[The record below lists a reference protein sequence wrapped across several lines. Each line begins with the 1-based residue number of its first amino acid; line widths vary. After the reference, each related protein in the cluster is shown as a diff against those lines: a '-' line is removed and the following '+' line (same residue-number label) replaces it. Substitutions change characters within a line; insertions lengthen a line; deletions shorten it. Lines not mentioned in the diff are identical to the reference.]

1 MAARQGSKM
10 RVMLPRFAHRWL
22 IALGFALAAAPFIA
36 AQTRAEEPKKSAP
49 PASQPS
55 DEGAADWNEVGF
67 TEDTLHEAFQQRVY
81 QFKIGSPKWRITA
94 ETENP
99 SGSNNSHIRIA
110 IEVET
115 IRDFRH
121 GTPANWGPFEH
132 LYDGKPGGSGTK
144 ELANGVN
151 KDGSF
156 KYFRLVIS
164 GVNVHYHI
172 VIEDQS
178 PGDAKPKHKKKRK

>member
-1 MAARQGSKM
+1 M
-10 RVMLPRFAHRWL
+10 RSMSPSFSCRRFAV
-22 IALGFALAAAPFIA
+22 IACATAAFLLLA
-36 AQTRAEEPKKSAP
+36 TVVSRADDNKKGSSP

-55 DEGAADWNEVGF
+55 NTDDSANWNEVGF
-67 TEDTLHEAFQQRVY
+67 TEDSLNEGWQQRVY
-81 QFKIGSPKWRITA
+81 QFKVGSPKWRITA

-99 SGSNNSHIRIA
+99 TGSSNSHIRIA
-110 IEVET
+110 LEVET

-121 GTPANWGPFEH
+121 GTPANWGPFAH

-151 KDGSF
+151 KDGSA

-172 VIEDQS
+172 VIEDQT
-178 PGDAKPKHKKKRK
+178 PGDNKHKHKKKGK

>member
-1 MAARQGSKM
+1 M
-10 RVMLPRFAHRWL
+10 VLLFAVAGL
-22 IALGFALAAAPFIA
+22 S
-36 AQTRAEEPKKSAP
+36 RADEKDKKGAP

-55 DEGAADWNEVGF
+55 DDSANWNEVGF
-67 TEDTLHEAFQQRVY
+67 TEDSLHEGWQQRVY

-99 SGSNNSHIRIA
+99 TGSNNSHIRIA

-121 GTPANWGPFEH
+121 GTPANWGPFAH

-144 ELANGVN
+144 ELTNGVN
-151 KDGSF
+151 KDGSP

-164 GVNVHYHI
+164 GVNVHYH
-172 VIEDQS
+172 VVVEDQT
-178 PGDAKPKHKKKRK
+178 PGDSKPKHKKKGK